1 MSEKKKYTIE
11 ELNHLIT
18 AADRLIEYYVNKAAL
33 ENGRSPEASRYLAI
47 KEKLLHETEKTLS
60 ELSL

>member
-1 MSEKKKYTIE
+1 MAEKKTYTIE
-11 ELNHLIT
+11 ELNQLII

-33 ENGRSPEASRYLAI
+33 ENGRSPEASRYLVI
-47 KEKLLHETEKTLS
+47 KEKLLEKTEKILS